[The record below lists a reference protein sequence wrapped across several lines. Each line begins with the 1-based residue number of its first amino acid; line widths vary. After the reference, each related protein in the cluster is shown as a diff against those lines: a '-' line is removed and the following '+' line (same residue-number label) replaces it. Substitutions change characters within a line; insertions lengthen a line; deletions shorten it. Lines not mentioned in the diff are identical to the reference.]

1 VLVAVGGDGTIG
13 ECVNGYLRKQ
23 GKEKSVAL
31 AVFPF
36 GEDFF
41 FGFSLCSYLLRGIT
55 RNWRRFQEIPGT
67 AFR

>member
-1 VLVAVGGDGTIG
+1 MLVAVGGDGTIG

-41 FGFSLCSYLLRGIT
+41 FGFSLCSY
-55 RNWRRFQEIPGT
+55 
-67 AFR
+67 